1 MRAAAVAAIV
11 VTIIGAALVS
21 GVARAAVTP
30 DEIKKRLEDALPVQV
45 LRVQQGEVDGKPA
58 FLVRVMNKT
67 KGGNDAFSITTLA
80 VDGETG
86 QLIPAF
92 RHRASGYA
100 LPDSPGSEAK
110 EILVPE
116 NSGNTWR

>member
-1 MRAAAVAAIV
+1 MMRALAAVAAGIV
-11 VTIIGAALVS
+11 VAALVA

-30 DEIKKRLEDALPVQV
+30 DDVKKRLEGALPVQV
-45 LRVQQGEVDGKPA
+45 LRVEQGEVDGKPA
-58 FLVRVMNKT
+58 FFVRVMK
-67 KGGNDAFSITTLA
+67 KAQGDNDAFSVATLA

-92 RHRASGYA
+92 RHRASGYW
-100 LPDSPGSEAK
+100 LPDDPGSEPK

-116 NSGNTWR
+116 NGGNTWR